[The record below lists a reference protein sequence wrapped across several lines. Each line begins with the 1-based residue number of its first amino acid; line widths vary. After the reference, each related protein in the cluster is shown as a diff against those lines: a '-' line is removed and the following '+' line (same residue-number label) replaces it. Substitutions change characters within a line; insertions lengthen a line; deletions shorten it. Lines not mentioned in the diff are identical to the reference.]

1 MLAFKLEYEK
11 SERSGGVYVT
21 KLRGRLMLETV
32 NGFISELRA
41 ETAQRLVLDMSEISF
56 LDSAGMG
63 ALVQVMVHRRN
74 QQKPFALAALTPQ
87 AIAVMQVSGL
97 VKLMPTFSTVDEAAA
112 SLR

>member
-1 MLAFKLEYEK
+1 MSTFKLDYER
-11 SERSGGVYVT
+11 SERPGEICVV
-21 KLRGRLMLETV
+21 KLRGKLALETV
-32 NGFISELRA
+32 NGFITQLRA
-41 ETAQRLVLDMSEISF
+41 EPAQRLILDMSEVSF

-63 ALVQVMVHRRN
+63 ALVQLMVHRRN

-97 VKLMPTFSTVDEAAA
+97 VKLMPTFPAVDEATA